1 MTLISCWQHWP
12 NGWSGSGTAVPLL
25 GLKFNDASCRLCQPG
40 GTNELAVP
48 AQRHLDARHAAA
60 RTGRWGCHEPMVG
73 PCAAEGLERSLK
85 SNPPISIFHYTQLSD
100 RAPARCSIL
109 SYLNFDLLFPASVCE
124 EEKKRWRGFNQQKQ
138 QGCQVSWKD
147 AGVDYC
153 TFLSTQSVVIW
164 EQTDKS
170 REV

>member
-12 NGWSGSGTAVPLL
+12 NGWSGSGTAVPWL

-40 GTNELAVP
+40 GTNDLALP

-60 RTGRWGCHEPMVG
+60 RTRRWGCHEPMVG
-73 PCAAEGLERSLK
+73 PCAAEGLELSLK

-124 EEKKRWRGFNQQKQ
+124 EEEKDG
-138 QGCQVSWKD
+138 GVSINKNSTD
-147 AGVDYC
+147 ANLVGRMLVWIIVPFVH
-153 TFLSTQSVVIW
+153 TVS
-164 EQTDKS
+164 
-170 REV
+170 